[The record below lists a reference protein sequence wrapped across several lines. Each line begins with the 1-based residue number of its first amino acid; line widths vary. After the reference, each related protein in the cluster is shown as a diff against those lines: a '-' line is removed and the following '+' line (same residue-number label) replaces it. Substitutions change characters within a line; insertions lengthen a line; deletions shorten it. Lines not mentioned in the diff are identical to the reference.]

1 MKRNNNYDPINIFM
15 WIALI
20 YFTLFYSLS
29 TFAQVVNYDGEL
41 YDVVYSEEYEQPLQ
55 VTYKIMCPTGEISRS
70 GMDFWKPDGWK
81 TSDNND
87 YKANVYDKGHMA
99 PAAAFNC
106 FDKETLRETFNYLN
120 CALQHESLNRGP
132 WKELERFERDLS
144 KVFEEVNVKVTIHF
158 DNEPEYVEGG
168 ALIPSGF
175 TKVIWAGEHE
185 WTFYFDNVNLKGR
198 DWSEFQIPNKCC
210 GTK

>member
-1 MKRNNNYDPINIFM
+1 MHIKMKNKFDLIDYFMVFAIIFF
-15 WIALI
+15 ILVG
-20 YFTLFYSLS
+20 TLSVS
-29 TFAQVVNYDGEL
+29 AQVVNYDGEL

-55 VTYKIMCPTGEISRS
+55 VTYKILCPTGEISRS
-70 GMDFWKPDGWK
+70 GMDFWKPDGYK
-81 TSDNND
+81 TSDNDD

-144 KVFEEVNVKVTIHF
+144 KVFEEVKVNVIVHF

-175 TKVIWAGEHE
+175 TKQIWAGEHE

-198 DWSEFQIPNKCC
+198 DWSDFQIPNIK
-210 GTK
+210 

>member
-1 MKRNNNYDPINIFM
+1 MKRDNNNYDLVNTFM
-15 WIALI
+15 WFALV
-20 YFTLFYSLS
+20 YFLFMWSATTLN
-29 TFAQVVNYDGEL
+29 AQKLYDGPL
-41 YDVVYSEEYEQPLQ
+41 YDVIYSEDYEQPLQ
-55 VTYKIMCPTGEISRS
+55 VTYRVMCPTGEISRT

-81 TSDNND
+81 TSDNDD

-158 DNEPEYVEGG
+158 QMNPNMQQVEH
-168 ALIPSGF
+168 LYQVDSQ
-175 TKVIWAGEHE
+175 K
-185 WTFYFDNVNLKGR
+185 
-198 DWSEFQIPNKCC
+198 
-210 GTK
+210 

>member
-1 MKRNNNYDPINIFM
+1 MKDKFDLIDYFMVFAIIFFM
-15 WIALI
+15 LVG
-20 YFTLFYSLS
+20 TLSVS
-29 TFAQVVNYDGEL
+29 AQVVNYDGEL
-41 YDVVYSEEYEQPLQ
+41 YDVVYSEEYEQPLE
-55 VTYKIMCPTGEISRS
+55 VNYKIMCPTGEISRS
-70 GMDFWKPDGWK
+70 GMDFWKPTGWK
-81 TSDNND
+81 TSDNDD

-120 CALQHESLNRGP
+120 CLLQHESLNRGP

-144 KVFEEVNVKVTIHF
+144 KVFEEVKVNVIVHF

-175 TKVIWAGEHE
+175 TKQIWA
-185 WTFYFDNVNLKGR
+185 VNMSGHFTL
-198 DWSEFQIPNKCC
+198 IM
-210 GTK
+210 

>member
-1 MKRNNNYDPINIFM
+1 MKNRLDNIDKLLMFALLYFLFM
-15 WIALI
+15 G
-20 YFTLFYSLS
+20 
-29 TFAQVVNYDGEL
+29 FAMTVNAQIKHYDGEL
-41 YDVVYSEEYEQPLQ
+41 YHVVYSEDYEQPLQ
-55 VTYKIMCPTGEISRS
+55 VTYTVMCPTGEISRS
-70 GMDFWKPDGWK
+70 GMDFWKPKGWK
-81 TSDNND
+81 TSDNDD

-144 KVFEEVNVKVTIHF
+144 KVFETVKVNVTVHF
-158 DNEPEYVEGG
+158 DNEPEYVAGG

-175 TKVIWAGEHE
+175 TKQIWAGEHE
-185 WTFYFDNVNLKGR
+185 WTFYFDNINLKGR
-198 DWSEFQIPNKCC
+198 DWSDFQIPNIRQIND
-210 GTK
+210 